1 MPLLGGQNSMNKVM
15 VIAAALLLGS
25 GCIFAKSSSGAKN
38 RQIVEISANYTEE
51 AQVKVCQNIFEELVA
66 EYNKKNGTDYRL
78 RLLTGQGMDI
88 TNTRMSSG
96 NKPDLFSIDS
106 PSDANRYNKDGL
118 LYDLSAYAKKY
129 GWKNK
134 MFPWAYDLA
143 LANGKMMSM
152 PFGYEGL
159 LLWYNKSAMKKLGLN
174 PADIKDPASFE
185 NAMQKAKAAGYIPVI
200 LGTQDWPWA
209 QEWYLSIMYSYTGRN
224 LLRDTLEGKS
234 RLGWKDPRFKSTVE
248 LYKSW
253 NDKGYLA
260 DGKSYILTSDDA
272 INIFTT
278 GKALFKLEGTWA
290 PYWILPLSQE
300 EQDNIGVMLHPAI
313 NSVEKPHLPI
323 AIGQEW
329 CISAGTKNADICAFI
344 LDGLM
349 RQKYQGVF
357 LDTGMDV
364 APIKID
370 DAQYANLTPVVRNMW
385 KIVNTALDNNQ
396 FGYATY
402 AFYPPETRVYCYEGI
417 VNVLSN
423 KISVDTYLSKMQ
435 ELNEKELKAGFTPV
449 IPSVK

>member
-1 MPLLGGQNSMNKVM
+1 MKKIL
-15 VIAAALLLGS
+15 ITAAVLLLGC
-25 GCIFAKSSSGAKN
+25 GICFAKGSADSQKEKT
-38 RQIVEISANYTEE
+38 VEISTNYSEE
-51 AQVKVCQNIFEELVA
+51 VQVEVCKKIFGDLVT
-66 EYNKKNGTDYRL
+66 EYNQKNGTDYQL
-78 RLLTGQGMDI
+78 QLLTGQGMDI

-96 NKPDLFSIDS
+96 DKPDLFAIDS
-106 PSDANRYNKDGL
+106 PADAQRYNKDGL
-118 LYDLSAYAKKY
+118 LYDLSSYAKKY

-143 LANGKMMSM
+143 LSGEKMMSV

-159 LLWYNKSAMKKLGLN
+159 LLWYNKSLMKKLGLD
-174 PADIKDPASFE
+174 ADSITDLASFE
-185 NAMQKAKAAGYIPVI
+185 NALQKAKDAGYIPVV

-209 QEWYLSIMYSYTGRN
+209 QEWYLSIMYSYTGRK
-224 LLRDTLEGKS
+224 LLKDTIEGKS
-234 RLGWKDPRFKSTVE
+234 KLGWKDPRFKKTVE

-260 DGKSYILTSDDA
+260 DGKSYVLTSDDA

-290 PYWILPLSQE
+290 PYWITPLDKEKQN
-300 EQDNIGVMLHPAI
+300 NIGVMLHPAI
-313 NSVEKPHLPI
+313 NDAEKPHLPI

-329 CISAGTKNADICAFI
+329 CVSSDTKNADICAFI

-349 RQKYQGVF
+349 RQNYQGTF
-357 LDTGMDV
+357 LDAGMDV

-370 DAQYANLTPVVRNMW
+370 DNQYANLTPTVQGMW
-385 KIVNTALDNNQ
+385 KIVNKALTDNK

-417 VNVLSN
+417 VNVLTN
-423 KISVDTYLSKMQ
+423 KISIDDYLSKMQ
-435 ELNEKELKAGFTPV
+435 ELNEKELNEGFIPV
-449 IPSVK
+449 IPAVK

>member
-1 MPLLGGQNSMNKVM
+1 MSLSGGQNSMNKVI

-25 GCIFAKSSSGAKN
+25 GCIFAKSSAGAKS

-51 AQVKVCQNIFEELVA
+51 TQVKVCQKMFGELVA
-66 EYNKKNGTDYRL
+66 EYNKKNGTNYQL
-78 RLLTGQGMDI
+78 QLLTGQGMDI

-96 NKPDLFSIDS
+96 DKPDLFSIDS

-174 PADIKDPASFE
+174 PADIKDLASFE
-185 NAMQKAKAAGYIPVI
+185 SAMQKAKGAGYIPVI

-224 LLRDTLEGKS
+224 LLRDTLEGKTK
-234 RLGWKDPRFKSTVE
+234 LGWKDPRFKSTVE

-313 NSVEKPHLPI
+313 NSAEKPHLPI

-349 RQKYQGVF
+349 QQKYQGVF
-357 LDTGMDV
+357 LDSGMDV

-449 IPSVK
+449 IPSAK